1 MRAKYICI
9 EGNLG
14 AGKTTLAKALA
25 NKLESHLILETFRNN
40 PFLKDLYA
48 DKIESKFPAE
58 VFFLMERFEQ
68 LSPEI
73 FDNNDLIIADY
84 LIDKTSLFAAIN
96 LEEKEIKLFQ
106 RIFSTVKN
114 QITTPHAL
122 VYIEQSPE
130 EAFKH
135 VRSRGRKLEAE
146 VSLEYLT
153 FVNNQYLKLL
163 GRSKTDFPI
172 IKVTAS
178 ELRSDFDDTINKIID
193 FLSNERLLL
202 AKNQV
207 KLTI

>member
-1 MRAKYICI
+1 MKAKYICI